1 MFMLHPW
8 KLIREPKGHVK
19 DKPEPKIYLPQSPKD
34 PPASPK
40 AKPMAGRH
48 KENILS

>member
-1 MFMLHPW
+1 LNNEAIIKPNA
-8 KLIREPKGHVK
+8 